1 VPRVG
6 EYVSQGTTV
15 FEVVGGDA
23 GSAEDVFTELV
34 DLGRERTL
42 YQDPL
47 YGIRQL
53 VDTATQA
60 LSPAINA
67 TTTAVQALDRLID
80 LVRRIGRSPSP
91 TGFVCDASDTVRFVY
106 PVLTWPDVIEL
117 AFVEIRQFGSGA
129 TQITRRLLAGF
140 DELLRDLPE
149 DRHAAIRAQREA
161 VTHRVE
167 QMSTNS
173 GDMVTAL
180 RPDSMG
186 LG

>member
-1 VPRVG
+1 M
-6 EYVSQGTTV
+6 
-15 FEVVGGDA
+15 FEVAGFQAGNDAPSAQEIFVGI
-23 GSAEDVFTELV
+23 V

-60 LSPAINA
+60 LSPAVNS
-67 TTTAVQALDRLID
+67 TTTAVQALDRLFD
-80 LVRRIGRSPSP
+80 LVGRIGRLPTP
-91 TGFVCDASDTVRFVY
+91 TGLVADDDGMVRFVY
-106 PVLTWPDVIEL
+106 PVLTWADVVEL

-149 DRHAAIRAQREA
+149 DRHDAIRAQQEA
-161 VTHRVE
+161 VTHGVQQRAV
-167 QMSTNS
+167 NS
-173 GDMVTAL
+173 ADMATAL
-180 RPDSMG
+180 RPDPMG